1 MFRII
6 TVILFISIINWFLI
20 SFDTSFNYGVCYNK
34 SILYSIG
41 IKISNVFKLF
51 GIKESISIITGF
63 MAKEQVVSTLS
74 VLGNN
79 LNKISAYVFCIFNII
94 TIPCINTVV
103 ALKNECGYKLMILYN
118 MLYLVI
124 SYIVSILIYLIIRII
139 M

>member
-1 MFRII
+1 
-6 TVILFISIINWFLI
+6 
-20 SFDTSFNYGVCYNK
+20 
-34 SILYSIG
+34 
-41 IKISNVFKLF
+41 
-51 GIKESISIITGF
+51 

-79 LNKISAYVFCIFNII
+79 LNKVSAYLFCIFNII

-118 MLYLVI
+118 TLYLVI
-124 SYIVSILIYLIIRII
+124 SYIVSIIIYLIIRII